1 MKEIEIHCCAA
12 EKSTMSF
19 PMGALCIKTAINH
32 SGILPKAK
40 LFEHFLNDDPI
51 ASAKEVARRR
61 PWAVG
66 MATYIWNAAWIKGFS
81 RKLKELSPETIL
93 FAGGPQAIDY
103 TKGLPSYLDFAVLG
117 EAEVS
122 TVEVLKKLH
131 EGTDIKDIRTEGLI
145 TKHFLSPVN
154 SPLPNLEEL
163 QSPFLSGEADFLMGR
178 YDSVL
183 WEMTRGCPF
192 ACAFCFESR
201 GKRIVRDYPM
211 KRIEK
216 ELEYFV
222 KHGTKNIFVLDPT
235 FNLNPDRAKKIL
247 HMLVRKAPCDMH
259 FTFEIRAEL
268 LDEELADLFA
278 RLNCS
283 LQIGLQSSD
292 QDVLRMIGRRFD
304 KELFSKKVM
313 LLVNKGVPFGL
324 DVIIGLPE
332 DNIEKFK
339 RTIDFCVS
347 LKPSNIDCFL
357 LSLLPG
363 TELAE
368 RAGELGLV
376 SHDNVERT
384 ILRTPSFNEKDIE
397 IALKIKAGMDLFFT
411 KGQSCMW
418 VHSVLETL
426 GVSASDLFIRF
437 MDWVNENHRDTEEE
451 DIWILQD
458 DFITDLFVS
467 SGKRKLLDA
476 MKSYMEL
483 HQGICFVTDTC
494 ETAEIDLHYSL
505 EDLSNLD
512 KLSLEEFVTT
522 YKKRNCHYDVVME
535 DDGVRFY

>member
-19 PMGALCIKTAINH
+19 PMGALCIKTAINQ
-32 SGILPKAK
+32 SGFLPKAK
-40 LFEHFLNDDPI
+40 LFEHFLDNDPI
-51 ASAKEVARRR
+51 EVSKETAKRK
-61 PWAVG
+61 PWALG
-66 MATYIWNAAWIKGFS
+66 LATYIWNAEWFAAFAKNF
-81 RKLKELSPETIL
+81 KKLSPETIL
-93 FAGGPQAIDY
+93 FAGGPQAIAY
-103 TKGLPSYLDFAVLG
+103 TKELPRWLDFAVLG
-117 EAEVS
+117 EAEIS
-122 TVEVLKKLH
+122 TVEVLKKLQ
-131 EGTDIKDIRTEGLI
+131 EEIDLKDLMMEGLI
-145 TKHFLSPVN
+145 TKSFLSPVN
-154 SPLPNLEEL
+154 SSLPNLEEL

-211 KRIEK
+211 NRIER
-216 ELEYFV
+216 ELDYLI
-222 KHGTKNIFVLDPT
+222 KHGTKNVFVLDPT

-247 HMLVRKAPCDMH
+247 HMLVKKAPYDMH

-292 QDVLRMIGRRFD
+292 PDVLKMIGRRFD

-363 TELAE
+363 TELAG

-376 SHDNVERT
+376 AHDNVEHT
-384 ILRTPSFNEKDIE
+384 IIRTPSFNEKDIE

-418 VHSVLETL
+418 VHSVLETI

-458 DFITDLFVS
+458 DFITNLFIS

-522 YKKRNCHYDVVME
+522 YKKRNCHYDVVMDE
-535 DDGVRFY
+535 DGIRFY

>member
-32 SGILPKAK
+32 SGFLPKAK
-40 LFEHFLNDDPI
+40 LFEHFLDNDPVL
-51 ASAKEVARRR
+51 AAKEAARRK
-61 PWAVG
+61 PWALG
-66 MATYIWNAAWIKGFS
+66 IATYIWNAEWFESFAKNL
-81 RKLKELSPETIL
+81 RKLSPETIL
-93 FAGGPQAIDY
+93 FAGGPQAIAY
-103 TKGLPSYLDFAVLG
+103 TKGLPKWLDFAVLG

-122 TVEVLKKLH
+122 TVEVLKELQD
-131 EGTDIKDIRTEGLI
+131 GTALKDLKTEGLI

-154 SPLPNLEEL
+154 SKLPNLEEL
-163 QSPFLSGEADFLMGR
+163 QSPFLSGEADYLMGR

-216 ELEYFV
+216 ELDYLI
-222 KHGTKNIFVLDPT
+222 KYGTKNVFVLDPT
-235 FNLNPDRAKKIL
+235 FNLNPDRAKSIL
-247 HMLVRKAPCDMH
+247 RMLVKKAPYDMH

-268 LDEELADLFA
+268 LDEEMADLFA
-278 RLNCS
+278 QLNCS

-292 QDVLRMIGRRFD
+292 QDVLKKIGRRFD
-304 KELFSKKVM
+304 IELFSNKVM

-332 DNIEKFK
+332 DTIEKFK

-384 ILRTPSFNEKDIE
+384 ILRTK
-397 IALKIKAGMDLFFT
+397 LRR
-411 KGQSCMW
+411 KG
-418 VHSVLETL
+418 
-426 GVSASDLFIRF
+426 
-437 MDWVNENHRDTEEE
+437 HRDCIE
-451 DIWILQD
+451 DKGWNGSFLYKGTKLHVAALCPWSHWH
-458 DFITDLFVS
+458 FC
-467 SGKRKLLDA
+467 KRPF
-476 MKSYMEL
+476 
-483 HQGICFVTDTC
+483 H
-494 ETAEIDLHYSL
+494 SL
-505 EDLSNLD
+505 RGLAQ
-512 KLSLEEFVTT
+512 
-522 YKKRNCHYDVVME
+522 
-535 DDGVRFY
+535 

>member
-19 PMGALCIKTAINH
+19 PMGALCVKTAINQ
-32 SGILPKAK
+32 SGFLPKAK
-40 LFEHFLNDDPI
+40 LFEHFLDNDPI
-51 ASAKEVARRR
+51 AAAKEASKRK
-61 PWAVG
+61 PWALG
-66 MATYIWNAAWIKGFS
+66 IATYIWNAEWFGAFAKNF
-81 RKLKELSPETIL
+81 KKLSPETIL
-93 FAGGPQAIDY
+93 FAGGPQAIAY
-103 TKGLPSYLDFAVLG
+103 TKWLPEWLDFAVLG

-122 TVEVLKKLH
+122 TVEVLRKLQD
-131 EGTDIKDIRTEGLI
+131 GTALKDLMTEGLV

-216 ELEYFV
+216 EMDYLV
-222 KHGTKNIFVLDPT
+222 KHGTKNVFVLDPT

-247 HMLVRKAPCDMH
+247 HMLVKKAPYGMH

-278 RLNCS
+278 KLNCS

-292 QDVLRMIGRRFD
+292 QDVLKMIGRRFD
-304 KELFSKKVM
+304 KELFAKKVM
-313 LLVNKGVPFGL
+313 LLVDKGVPFGL

-332 DNIEKFK
+332 DTIEKFK

-363 TELAE
+363 TELAA
-368 RAGELGLV
+368 RAGELGLE

-384 ILRTPSFNEKDIE
+384 ILRTPSFSESDIE
-397 IALKIKAGMDLFFT
+397 AALKIKAGMDLFFT

-437 MDWVNENHRDTEEE
+437 MDWLNENHRDAEEE

-458 DFITDLFVS
+458 DFITDIFVPS
-467 SGKRKLLDA
+467 RKRKLLDA

-512 KLSLEEFVTT
+512 RLSLEEFVTT
-522 YKKRNCHYDVVME
+522 YKKRSCHYDVVME
-535 DDGVRFY
+535 EDGIRFY

>member
-19 PMGALCIKTAINH
+19 PMGALCIKTAINQ
-32 SGILPKAK
+32 SGFLPKAK
-40 LFEHFLNDDPI
+40 LFEHFLDNDPI
-51 ASAKEVARRR
+51 AASKEASKRK
-61 PWAVG
+61 PWALG
-66 MATYIWNAAWIKGFS
+66 IATYIWNAEWFGAFAKNF
-81 RKLKELSPETIL
+81 KKLSPETIL
-93 FAGGPQAIDY
+93 FAGGPQAIAY
-103 TKGLPSYLDFAVLG
+103 TKGLPEWLDFAVLG

-122 TVEVLKKLH
+122 TVEVLRKLQD
-131 EGTDIKDIRTEGLI
+131 GTALKDLMAEGLV
-145 TKHFLSPVN
+145 TKYSLSPVN

-216 ELEYFV
+216 EMDYLV
-222 KHGTKNIFVLDPT
+222 KYGTKNVFVLDPT

-247 HMLVRKAPCDMH
+247 HMLIKKAPYDMH

-278 RLNCS
+278 KLNCS

-292 QDVLRMIGRRFD
+292 QDVLKMIGRRFN
-304 KELFSKKVM
+304 KKLFAKKVM
-313 LLVNKGVPFGL
+313 LLVDKGVPFGL

-332 DNIEKFK
+332 DTIEKFK
-339 RTIDFCVS
+339 STIDFCVS

-363 TELAE
+363 TELAG
-368 RAGELGLV
+368 RAGELGLE

-384 ILRTPSFNEKDIE
+384 ILRTPSFSESDIE
-397 IALKIKAGMDLFFT
+397 IALKVKAGMDLFFT

-437 MDWVNENHRDTEEE
+437 LDWLDENHRDAEEE

-458 DFITDLFVS
+458 DFITDIFVS

>member
-19 PMGALCIKTAINH
+19 PMGALCIKTAINQ
-32 SGILPKAK
+32 SGFLPKAK
-40 LFEHFLNDDPI
+40 LFEHFLTDDPI
-51 ASAKEVARRR
+51 ATAKEAAKRK
-61 PWAVG
+61 PWALG
-66 MATYIWNAAWIKGFS
+66 MATYIWNAEWFGAFAKSFK
-81 RKLKELSPETIL
+81 RLSPETIL
-93 FAGGPQAIDY
+93 FAGGPQAIAY
-103 TKGLPSYLDFAVLG
+103 TKELPEWLDFAVLG

-122 TVEVLKKLH
+122 TVEVLKKLQ
-131 EGTDIKDIRTEGLI
+131 EGTALKDIRMEGLV

-154 SPLPNLEEL
+154 SSLPNLEEL

-216 ELEYFV
+216 ELDYLI
-222 KHGTKNIFVLDPT
+222 KHGTKNVFVLDPT

-247 HMLVRKAPCDMH
+247 RMLVKKAPYDMH

-278 RLNCS
+278 KLNCS

-292 QDVLRMIGRRFD
+292 PDVLKMIGRRFD

-368 RAGELGLV
+368 SLDLWRMTMWNA
-376 SHDNVERT
+376 
-384 ILRTPSFNEKDIE
+384 PS
-397 IALKIKAGMDLFFT
+397 
-411 KGQSCMW
+411 
-418 VHSVLETL
+418 
-426 GVSASDLFIRF
+426 
-437 MDWVNENHRDTEEE
+437 
-451 DIWILQD
+451 
-458 DFITDLFVS
+458 
-467 SGKRKLLDA
+467 
-476 MKSYMEL
+476 
-483 HQGICFVTDTC
+483 
-494 ETAEIDLHYSL
+494 
-505 EDLSNLD
+505 
-512 KLSLEEFVTT
+512 
-522 YKKRNCHYDVVME
+522 
-535 DDGVRFY
+535 

>member
-32 SGILPKAK
+32 RGFLPKAK
-40 LFEHFLNDDPI
+40 LFEHFLDNDPVL
-51 ASAKEVARRR
+51 AAKEAARRK
-61 PWAVG
+61 PWALG
-66 MATYIWNAAWIKGFS
+66 IATYIWNAEWFESFAKNL
-81 RKLKELSPETIL
+81 RKLSPETIL
-93 FAGGPQAIDY
+93 FAGGPQAIAY
-103 TKGLPSYLDFAVLG
+103 TKGLPKWLDFAVLG

-122 TVEVLKKLH
+122 TVEVLKELQD
-131 EGTDIKDIRTEGLI
+131 GTALKDLKTEGLI
-145 TKHFLSPVN
+145 TESFLSPVN
-154 SPLPNLEEL
+154 SKLPNLEEL
-163 QSPFLSGEADFLMGR
+163 QSPFLSGEADYLMGR

-216 ELEYFV
+216 ELDYLI
-222 KHGTKNIFVLDPT
+222 KHGTKNVFVLDPT
-235 FNLNPDRAKKIL
+235 FNLNPDRAKSIL
-247 HMLVRKAPCDMH
+247 RMLVKKAPYDMH

-278 RLNCS
+278 QLNCS

-292 QDVLRMIGRRFD
+292 QDVLKKIGRHFD
-304 KELFSKKVM
+304 IELFSNKVM
-313 LLVNKGVPFGL
+313 LLVNRGVPFGL

-332 DNIEKFK
+332 DTIEKFK

-384 ILRTPSFNEKDIE
+384 ILRTPSFDEKDIE

-418 VHSVLETL
+418 LHSVL
-426 GVSASDLFIRF
+426 GAIGISASDLFIRF
-437 MDWVNENHRDTEEE
+437 VDWLSENDKDADEE

-476 MKSYMEL
+476 IKSYMEL

-494 ETAEIDLHYSL
+494 ETAQIDLHYSL

-512 KLSLEEFVTT
+512 RLSLEEFTAT
-522 YKKRNCHYDVVME
+522 YKKKNCHYDVVME
-535 DDGVRFY
+535 EDGIRFY